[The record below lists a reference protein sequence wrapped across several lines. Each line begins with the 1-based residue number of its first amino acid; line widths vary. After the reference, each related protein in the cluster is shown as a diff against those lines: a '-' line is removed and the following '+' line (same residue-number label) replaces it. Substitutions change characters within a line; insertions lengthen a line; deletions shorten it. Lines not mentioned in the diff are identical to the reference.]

1 MKKKAKALFVG
12 LNTVDVQFFVRQ
24 FPKSNTKTKV
34 ENSEI
39 ASGGPATNA
48 SIAAA
53 VLGCDSTLI
62 SPVGKHSLSQ
72 FLTDDITKYGV
83 KLIDP
88 VKGISTNAIFA
99 SIITNEGNG
108 DRTIFSY
115 MPEDSIDHFIE
126 DLPIDLSDFDI
137 ALFDGFYPVM
147 SSIILQELKRYGVT
161 TVLDGGS
168 WKPGMEKIL
177 PNIDI
182 AILSNDF
189 LPPFCET
196 KYDTINLLQSY
207 NIKSIAITNGQNP
220 ILVYDGRMFSEIR
233 VRQVNAI
240 DMLGAG
246 DIFHGAFVASYLKN
260 NLLPEALKEAAWVA
274 SHSCTYRG
282 TRSWIEEY
290 KMIGA

>member
-1 MKKKAKALFVG
+1 MEKKAKALFVG
-12 LNTVDVQFFVRQ
+12 LNTVDVQFFVQQ

-72 FLTDDITKYGV
+72 FLTDDITRYGV

-88 VKGISTNAIFA
+88 VKDMSTSAVFA
-99 SIITNEGNG
+99 SIITDEGNG

-115 MPEDSIDHFIE
+115 MPEGNIDHFVD
-126 DLPIDLSDFDI
+126 DLPISLSDFDI

-147 SSIILQELKRYGVT
+147 GSVILKELKQHGIT
-161 TVLDGGS
+161 TVFDGGS
-168 WKPGMEKIL
+168 WKPGLEKIL

-189 LPPFCET
+189 LPPLCET
-196 KYDTINLLQSY
+196 KYDTINFLQSY
-207 NIKSIAITNGQNP
+207 NIRSIVITDGQNP
-220 ILVYDGRMFSEIR
+220 ILVYDSKMFSEIK
-233 VRQVNAI
+233 VRPVNAI
-240 DMLGAG
+240 DTLGAG
-246 DIFHGAFVASYLKN
+246 DIFHGAFVAGYLKN
-260 NLLPEALKEAAWVA
+260 NMLTEALQEAAWVA

-290 KMIGA
+290 KMANA